1 MSQRSDSSG
10 FNNPSDKGAVN
21 SRAVLFDDAS
31 GYEFKPHEMPI
42 LPGSPAN
49 PDHPPARRAGYF
61 LIGTFIG
68 LVGGAQNG
76 FLLAN
81 TPALQAEFALT
92 PVEAGWL
99 TVAFYATYATMSMLL
114 FRVRQEFGIQL
125 FVRWAMA
132 GLVAA
137 NFVQL
142 IGPGYYGEM
151 AARAVAG
158 IAASGLSALA
168 IYYLMQGLPPAVRIA
183 GLVLSLGLTQV
194 AFPMARA
201 LSPVLVIDGDMD
213 RIFVFQFGLSLLGL
227 GMVYLLRLP
236 PGVRK
241 QTFEPLDIPSIALFM
256 IGVGA
261 LCAFLIQ
268 GRIQWW
274 DAPWLG
280 YAAALAIVGLGG
292 CLLIEANRKA
302 PMLDLSW
309 LSSRAVLGIAAIG
322 ATVRILVAEQGFG
335 ATGMFAALG
344 YGNEQ
349 LTSYFWILTGATLAG
364 MILSIIR
371 LDPKDLTRPVL
382 FAVFVIGVAAYADT
396 RTGIL
401 TRPEDLYISQAAIA
415 FAAVFAM
422 GPVLMEGMLRAL
434 AAGQNFVI
442 SFIAVFSLS
451 QSVGGLAG
459 ISLLSAFHTVRL
471 KTHLIDAASTLAL
484 GNAQL
489 SQAVSNAAARTVPLQ
504 QDAAVIQQ
512 ITAADISQRI
522 GREAAVLAFN
532 DVFFLIASLSAL
544 TFALLFVPWVM
555 NRIRGR
561 NPLAK
566 ELAFLEDMRARTQK

>member
-1 MSQRSDSSG
+1 MAE
-10 FNNPSDKGAVN
+10 PPPPLIDKT
-21 SRAVLFDDAS
+21 D
-31 GYEFKPHEMPI
+31 GYAFKPHEMPI

-49 PDHPPARRAGYF
+49 PDHPTRRRAAY
-61 LIGTFIG
+61 LAIGVFIG

-92 PVEAGWL
+92 PVEAGWM

-132 GLVAA
+132 GLVLA

-142 IGPGYYGEM
+142 IGPGYHAEL

-158 IAASGLSALA
+158 IAASGLSALT
-168 IYYLMQGLPPAVRIA
+168 IYYLMQGLPPAMRTV
-183 GLVLSLGLTQV
+183 GLVLSLGLAQI
-194 AFPMARA
+194 AFPLTRA
-201 LSPVLVIDGDMD
+201 LSPALLVDGDMAH
-213 RIFVFQFGLSLLGL
+213 VFQFQFALSVLGL
-227 GMVYLLRLP
+227 AFVYLLRLP

-241 QTFEPLDIPSIALFM
+241 QTFEPLDIPSMALFVL
-256 IGVGA
+256 GVA
-261 LCAFLIQ
+261 SLCAFLIQ
-268 GRIQWW
+268 GRIVWW

-280 YAAALAIVGLGG
+280 YAVALAVIGLGG
-292 CLLIEANRKA
+292 CLLIEANRRS

-309 LSSRAVLGIAAIG
+309 LSSRAILSIAAIG

-335 ATGMFAALG
+335 ASGMFAALG

-349 LTSYFWILTGATLAG
+349 LTGYFWVLTGATVAG
-364 MILSIIR
+364 MVLSVIR

-382 FAVFVIGVAAYADT
+382 FAVLVICVAAFADT
-396 RTGIL
+396 RTGMMS
-401 TRPEDLYISQAAIA
+401 RPHDLYLSQAAIA

-422 GPVLMEGMLRAL
+422 GPVLMQGMLRAL
-434 AAGQNFVI
+434 AAGQNTII
-442 SFIAVFSLS
+442 SFIAIFSLS

-459 ISLLSAFHTVRL
+459 IALLSGFHTVRL
-471 KTHLIDAASTLAL
+471 KTHLIDAGTTLAMS
-484 GNAQL
+484 NAQF
-489 SQAVSNAAARTVPLQ
+489 SQAFSNAAQRTAPLQ
-504 QDAAVIQQ
+504 QDPALVQQ
-512 ITAADISQRI
+512 ATSASISAQI

-532 DVFFLIASLSAL
+532 DVFFLIGTLSAI
-544 TFALLFVPWVM
+544 TFVALLVPWVI
-555 NRIRGR
+555 NKIRGR

-566 ELAFLEDMRARTQK
+566 ELAFIEAMRARNEP

>member
-1 MSQRSDSSG
+1 MI
-10 FNNPSDKGAVN
+10 DKA
-21 SRAVLFDDAS
+21 D
-31 GYEFKPHEMPI
+31 GYAFKPHEMPI

-49 PDHPPARRAGYF
+49 PDHPPRRKAAY
-61 LIGTFIG
+61 LAIGVFIG

-92 PVEAGWL
+92 PVEAGWM

-132 GLVAA
+132 GLVLA

-142 IGPGYYGEM
+142 IGPGYHAEL

-158 IAASGLSALA
+158 IAASGLSALT
-168 IYYLMQGLPPAVRIA
+168 IYYLMQGLPAAMRTV
-183 GLVLSLGLTQV
+183 GLVLSLGLTQI
-194 AFPMARA
+194 AFALTRA
-201 LSPVLVIDGDMD
+201 LSPALLVDGDMA
-213 RIFVFQFGLSLLGL
+213 RVFQFQFALSLLGL
-227 GMVYLLRLP
+227 AFVYLLRLP

-241 QTFEPLDIPSIALFM
+241 LTFEKLDIPSMALFVL
-256 IGVGA
+256 GVA
-261 LCAFLIQ
+261 SLCAFLIL
-268 GRIQWW
+268 GRIVWW

-280 YAAALAIVGLGG
+280 YAVALAVIGLGG
-292 CLLIEANRKA
+292 CLLIEANRKS

-309 LSSRAVLGIAAIG
+309 LSSRAILSIAAIG

-335 ATGMFAALG
+335 ASGMFTALG

-349 LTSYFWILTGATLAG
+349 LTGYFWVLTGATVAG
-364 MILSIIR
+364 MVLSVIR

-382 FAVFVIGVAAYADT
+382 FAVLVIGVAGFADT
-396 RTGIL
+396 RTGVMS
-401 TRPEDLYISQAAIA
+401 RPQDLYLSQAAIA

-434 AAGQNFVI
+434 AAGQNYII
-442 SFIAVFSLS
+442 SFIAIFSLS

-459 ISLLSAFHTVRL
+459 IALLSAFHTVRL
-471 KTHLIDAASTLAL
+471 KTHLIDAGTTLAMS
-484 GNAQL
+484 NAQL
-489 SQAVSNAAARTVPLQ
+489 SQAFSNAAQRTAPLQ
-504 QDAAVIQQ
+504 QDPALVQQ
-512 ITAADISQRI
+512 ATSASISAQI

-532 DVFFLIASLSAL
+532 DVFFLIGTLAAI
-544 TFALLFVPWVM
+544 TFVALFVPWVI
-555 NRIRGR
+555 NKIRGR

-566 ELAFLEDMRARTQK
+566 ELAFIEAMRARNEP

>member
-1 MSQRSDSSG
+1 MAEPPR
-10 FNNPSDKGAVN
+10 PLIDKA
-21 SRAVLFDDAS
+21 D
-31 GYEFKPHEMPI
+31 GYAFKPHEMPI

-49 PDHPPARRAGYF
+49 PDHPPRRKAAY
-61 LIGTFIG
+61 LAIGVFIG

-92 PVEAGWL
+92 PVEAGWM

-132 GLVAA
+132 GLVLA

-142 IGPGYYGEM
+142 IGPGYHAEL

-158 IAASGLSALA
+158 IAASGLSALT
-168 IYYLMQGLPPAVRIA
+168 IYYLMQGLPAAMRTV
-183 GLVLSLGLTQV
+183 GLVLSLGLTQI
-194 AFPMARA
+194 AFPFTRA
-201 LSPVLVIDGDMD
+201 LSPALLVDGDMAH
-213 RIFVFQFGLSLLGL
+213 VFQFQFALSLLGL
-227 GMVYLLRLP
+227 AFVYLLRLP

-241 QTFEPLDIPSIALFM
+241 LTFEKLDIPSMALFVL
-256 IGVGA
+256 GVA
-261 LCAFLIQ
+261 SLCAFLIL
-268 GRIQWW
+268 GRIVWW

-280 YAAALAIVGLGG
+280 YAVALAVIGLGG
-292 CLLIEANRKA
+292 CLLIEANRKS

-309 LSSRAVLGIAAIG
+309 LSSRAILSIAAIG

-335 ATGMFAALG
+335 ASGMFTALG

-349 LTSYFWILTGATLAG
+349 LTGYFWVLTGATVAG
-364 MILSIIR
+364 MLLSVIR

-382 FAVFVIGVAAYADT
+382 FAVLVIGVAAFADT
-396 RTGIL
+396 RTGVMS
-401 TRPEDLYISQAAIA
+401 RPQDLYLSQAAIA

-422 GPVLMEGMLRAL
+422 GPVLMQGMLRAL
-434 AAGQNFVI
+434 AAGQNMII
-442 SFIAVFSLS
+442 SFIAIFSLS

-459 ISLLSAFHTVRL
+459 IALLSAFHTVRL
-471 KTHLIDAASTLAL
+471 KTHLIDAGTTLAMS
-484 GNAQL
+484 NAQL
-489 SQAVSNAAARTVPLQ
+489 SQAFSNAAQRTVPLQ
-504 QDAAVIQQ
+504 QDPALVQQ
-512 ITAADISQRI
+512 ATSASISAQI

-532 DVFFLIASLSAL
+532 DVFFLIGTLSAI
-544 TFALLFVPWVM
+544 TFVALFVPWVI
-555 NRIRGR
+555 NKIRGR

-566 ELAFLEDMRARTQK
+566 ELAFIEDMRARNEP

>member
-1 MSQRSDSSG
+1 MAEPPR
-10 FNNPSDKGAVN
+10 PLIDKA
-21 SRAVLFDDAS
+21 D
-31 GYEFKPHEMPI
+31 GYAFKPHEMPI

-49 PDHPPARRAGYF
+49 PDHPPRRKAAY
-61 LIGTFIG
+61 LAIGVFIG

-92 PVEAGWL
+92 PVEAGWM

-132 GLVAA
+132 GLVLA

-142 IGPGYYGEM
+142 IGPGYHAEL

-158 IAASGLSALA
+158 IAASGLSALT
-168 IYYLMQGLPPAVRIA
+168 IYYLMQGLPAAMRTV
-183 GLVLSLGLTQV
+183 GLVLSLGLTQI
-194 AFPMARA
+194 AFPLTRA
-201 LSPVLVIDGDMD
+201 LSPALLVDGDMAH
-213 RIFVFQFGLSLLGL
+213 VFQFQFALSLLGL
-227 GMVYLLRLP
+227 AFVYLLRLP

-241 QTFEPLDIPSIALFM
+241 LTFEKLDIPSMALFVL
-256 IGVGA
+256 GVA
-261 LCAFLIQ
+261 SLCAFLIL
-268 GRIQWW
+268 GRIVWW

-280 YAAALAIVGLGG
+280 YAVALAVIGLGG
-292 CLLIEANRKA
+292 CLLIEANRKS

-309 LSSRAVLGIAAIG
+309 LSSRAILSIAAIG

-335 ATGMFAALG
+335 ASGMFTALG

-349 LTSYFWILTGATLAG
+349 LTGYFWVLTGATVAG
-364 MILSIIR
+364 MLLSVIR

-382 FAVFVIGVAAYADT
+382 FAVLVIGVAAFADT
-396 RTGIL
+396 RTGVMS
-401 TRPEDLYISQAAIA
+401 RPQDLYLSQAAIA

-422 GPVLMEGMLRAL
+422 GPVLMQGMLRAL
-434 AAGQNFVI
+434 AAGQNMII
-442 SFIAVFSLS
+442 SFIAIFSLS

-459 ISLLSAFHTVRL
+459 IALLSAFHTFRL
-471 KTHLIDAASTLAL
+471 KTHLIDAGTTLAMS
-484 GNAQL
+484 NAQL
-489 SQAVSNAAARTVPLQ
+489 SQAFSNAAQRTVPLQ
-504 QDAAVIQQ
+504 QDPALVQQ
-512 ITAADISQRI
+512 ATSASISAQI

-532 DVFFLIASLSAL
+532 DVFFLIGTLSAI
-544 TFALLFVPWVM
+544 TFVALFVPWVI
-555 NRIRGR
+555 NKIRGR

-566 ELAFLEDMRARTQK
+566 ELAFLEAMLSRTKQ